1 MYKPMR
7 GRNGQLFYVFDEDA
21 AEELLDF
28 QDTFSDCM
36 DTLIETLENLKDA
49 VLSIDVPNIEP
60 FPEPEMLPEPDPE
73 LFRSDDAP
81 GAADDKELIC
91 SVTE

>member
-7 GRNGQLFYVFDEDA
+7 GRNGQLYYVFDEDA

-36 DTLIETLENLKDA
+36 DTLIETLENLKDT

-60 FPEPEMLPEPDPE
+60 FPEPEILPDPE
-73 LFRSDDAP
+73 SEQPARPEAYPYSNDLPF
-81 GAADDKELIC
+81 
-91 SVTE
+91 